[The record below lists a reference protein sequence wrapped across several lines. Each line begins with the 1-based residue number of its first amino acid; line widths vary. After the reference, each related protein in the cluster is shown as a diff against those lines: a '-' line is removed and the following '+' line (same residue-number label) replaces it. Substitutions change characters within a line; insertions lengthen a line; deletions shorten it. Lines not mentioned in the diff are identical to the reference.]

1 MATEKKTYK
10 LAGNT
15 KQLDV
20 PTQYGTMKVTNE
32 MLKDDKFVAMLQR
45 TAPKVFIKGL
55 VVLA

>member
-10 LAGNT
+10 LAGST

-20 PTQYGTMKVTNE
+20 PTPYGTVKVTNE

-55 VVLA
+55 VILA